1 MKESRTCTKLRFV
14 HSEFF
19 GEELRKICWIKML
32 FLFFIEHKFQV
43 FYNIIN
49 IVEKRKTKLIMLNI
63 CNNRINNIK
72 NYYPG
77 RI

>member
-1 MKESRTCTKLRFV
+1 MKLRF
-14 HSEFF
+14 EQ
-19 GEELRKICWIKML
+19 LRKICWIKML

-43 FYNIIN
+43 FCNIIN
-49 IVEKRKTKLIMLNI
+49 IVDEKLVMLNI

-72 NYYPG
+72 NYYPASG